1 MNKLEE
7 LEKAVLMHEEALES
21 SKHSVIVD
29 TQDLE
34 QAKKDLADLNKPE
47 LTSSQMDDIFVA
59 IEAGIEQFD
68 WNDTNNF
75 EIEYGI
81 GYDSKVECETHEFR
95 NSDDLAQMICDKV
108 IRLFKET
115 EEKEDK

>member
-1 MNKLEE
+1 MNKIDLEE
-7 LEKAVLMHEEALES
+7 RVESLRKMVLES
-21 SKHSVIVD
+21 QKD
-29 TQDLE
+29 TSNYTGQLTE
-34 QAKKDLADLNKPE
+34 IEKKLADLNKPE

-68 WNDTNNF
+68 WNDTDNF

-81 GYDSKVECETHEFR
+81 SYDGRVECETHEFR
-95 NSDDLAQMICDKV
+95 NSDDLARMICDKV
-108 IRLFKET
+108 SRLFKET